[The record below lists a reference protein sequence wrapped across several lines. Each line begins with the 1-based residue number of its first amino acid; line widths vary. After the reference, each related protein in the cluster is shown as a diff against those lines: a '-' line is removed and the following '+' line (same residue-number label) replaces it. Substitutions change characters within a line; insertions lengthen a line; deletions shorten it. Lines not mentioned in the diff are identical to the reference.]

1 MGSLFCFRKNSTLVL
16 ICFKMKIYDYTDENI
31 TQAILDSLTRIPPIS
46 PEAAVHRLVVQEC
59 PISPSTIT
67 DYQDD
72 SLEDEQ
78 MVTTHHDLPN
88 VSTPDTRY
96 TVTHGINASIFLHY
110 TLALLQ
116 ITLYLLS
123 ESNVRNWRIM
133 RESQM
138 IRL

>member
-1 MGSLFCFRKNSTLVL
+1 
-16 ICFKMKIYDYTDENI
+16 MKI
-31 TQAILDSLTRIPPIS
+31 SLRQFSIHS
-46 PEAAVHRLVVQEC
+46 LEFLRYHQKAAVHRLVVHEC
-59 PISPSTIT
+59 PISPSTII

-96 TVTHGINASIFLHY
+96 TVTYGINASIFLHY

-116 ITLYLLS
+116 ITLYLFQDDQIHPQL
-123 ESNVRNWRIM
+123 
-133 RESQM
+133 M
-138 IRL
+138 IIILGTCLRYQCG

>member
-1 MGSLFCFRKNSTLVL
+1 
-16 ICFKMKIYDYTDENI
+16 MKIYDYTDENI

-88 VSTPDTRY
+88 VSTPDTKHWKLILSCY
-96 TVTHGINASIFLHY
+96 NAFS
-110 TLALLQ
+110 T
-116 ITLYLLS
+116 TSPKVVS
-123 ESNVRNWRIM
+123 EKASWLGDTA
-133 RESQM
+133 
-138 IRL
+138 IRHTIL

>member
-1 MGSLFCFRKNSTLVL
+1 
-16 ICFKMKIYDYTDENI
+16 MKIYDYTDENI
-31 TQAILDSLTRIPPIS
+31 TQAILDSLTRIPPSEWIENCLSDIFISVLNIFILKQTQNQRTAFFLKQNKLPMVLPGLVVPPISPEAIS

-88 VSTPDTRY
+88 VSEEKQ
-96 TVTHGINASIFLHY
+96 A
-110 TLALLQ
+110 
-116 ITLYLLS
+116 
-123 ESNVRNWRIM
+123 
-133 RESQM
+133 
-138 IRL
+138 